1 MSRQH
6 TPEADK
12 NNTPKATTIQ
22 PRGEGVEVGP
32 VPVVNDRETSV
43 EADGNNDD
51 NLRREY
57 IDLTSVSSTPVSK
70 SREIHPD
77 EAAITSHSEL
87 NRTASAPNADV
98 ETTTSTNIGAN
109 NPAQRPQANTV
120 FEATVERPH
129 LVHQL
134 SAEPSQV
141 PELRTDYL
149 ATIAQNGLK
158 QNLGL
163 SGSAPPGTAQ
173 QITPQV
179 DNSHKIIRT
188 FSEFNRASS
197 LGNPASHTTT
207 IPPRAEDVRNPFK
220 NQNQPHQYHGPN
232 TPQVENR
239 SNNSAIPSGQAQP
252 QPQLNNRYVPIQPN
266 LRSEMA
272 QEQPTVQVS
281 DPRHTGQHVSWSRR
295 GDQGT
300 AAHANHHGVS
310 EHNRPWGLGNEAS
323 CPRTYQGFSHLL
335 NGRP

>member
-6 TPEADK
+6 TPEADES
-12 NNTPKATTIQ
+12 NTPEATIVQ
-22 PRGEGVEVGP
+22 PRGEGVKARP
-32 VPVVNDRETSV
+32 VTVEDDRETSV
-43 EADGNNDD
+43 EADGNGDD

-57 IDLTSVSSTPVSK
+57 IDLTSGSSTPVSE

-77 EAAITSHSEL
+77 EAAVPSHSEL
-87 NRTASAPNADV
+87 NRTASASNADV

-109 NPAQRPQANTV
+109 NPAQPTEVNTA
-120 FEATVERPH
+120 FEATVERRH
-129 LVHQL
+129 SVDQF

-141 PELRTDYL
+141 PELRADYL

-163 SGSAPPGTAQ
+163 SVSVPPGIAQ
-173 QITPQV
+173 QITPQE
-179 DNSHKIIRT
+179 DNTHKIIRT
-188 FSEFNRASS
+188 FSDFNRASS
-197 LGNPASHTTT
+197 LGNPASHTATV
-207 IPPRAEDVRNPFK
+207 PPRAANVRNPFK

-239 SNNSAIPSGQAQP
+239 PNNSAIPSGQAQP
-252 QPQLNNRYVPIQPN
+252 QPQRNNSFVPIQPD
-266 LRSEMA
+266 LRSGTV

-281 DPRHTGQHVSWSRR
+281 DPRHTGQDVPWSRR

-323 CPRTYQGFSHLL
+323 RPRTYQGFSHLL